1 MEHYSEQFLRE
12 VIFRGVE
19 SDELDHKAAQ
29 SWTALTRGGR
39 GKIIRHLLALA
50 NTKGGFLVIGVGE
63 DAAGRPSLY
72 TGVSEAESAS
82 FDPSTVG
89 TFVNRCVEPPIDF
102 TIERPIIEGK
112 RFVIFIVKPF
122 KQLPHVC
129 CNSVDTELA
138 SGVFYIRTPEASSRP
153 ATRAVEMHQ
162 LIQRAMRNQRGQLA
176 KMLRGILY
184 ESGTINKS
192 GREKEYF
199 NDLIASS
206 AEYFKHRKNPGKE
219 CCILQLSAIPES
231 GSSAE
236 LALTELRKAA
246 EDAWRWQPGI
256 DFFDHENIS
265 NAYITNVSLRFM
277 ATEANWMWQTFK
289 SGLFHCIG
297 AFPPGDTLNAEVLRS
312 WCLCIAG
319 FLGRFYANLGWQ
331 EEQLRFRV
339 ELLNVEGMKLD
350 CGKGTPGVCRIN
362 DIQFEF
368 CRSSADLSAGSAAHG
383 ARILRGI
390 GERFNLDDD
399 QLSLLTAPCF
409 LENCCR

>member
-1 MEHYSEQFLRE
+1 MEHYSEQFLKE
-12 VIFRGVE
+12 VVYRAIE
-19 SDELDHKAAQ
+19 SDELDYKAAQ
-29 SWTALTRGGR
+29 SWNALTRTGR
-39 GKIIRHLLALA
+39 GKIVRHLIALA

-63 DAAGRPSLY
+63 DRAGKPSLY
-72 TGVSEAESAS
+72 TGLTDEESAS
-82 FDPSTVG
+82 FDPSAVG

-102 TIERPIIEGK
+102 TIERPVIDGK
-112 RFVIFIVKPF
+112 RFAIFIVKPF
-122 KQLPHVC
+122 NQLPHVC

-153 ATRAVEMHQ
+153 AARAVELHQ

-176 KMLRGILY
+176 KMLRGLLY
-184 ESGTINKS
+184 ESGTIAKNS
-192 GREKEYF
+192 DVQARF
-199 NDLIASS
+199 DDLINSS
-206 AEYFKHRKNPGKE
+206 AEYFRHRKNPGKE
-219 CCILQLSAIPES
+219 ACILQLSAIPDA
-231 GSSAE
+231 GDSAE
-236 LALTELRKAA
+236 FALTELRKAA
-246 EDAWRWQPGI
+246 EEAWRWQPGI
-256 DFFDHENIS
+256 DFFDHENID

-277 ATEANWMWQTFK
+277 ATEADWMWQAFK